1 MPVIRASGIYMK
13 KGKKMALFQVTD
25 YDRQVWETE
34 LKDWLPDSII
44 DIHTHVW
51 LNSLKDAPK
60 GGAQHFTVSWPSLV
74 APDNSIEDL
83 QETYELMFP
92 GKKVKSL
99 MFTAGGAS
107 AANNQYVSQSSAKS
121 GFPALYYSH
130 PEETAE
136 QLRAK
141 IISGGFLGLK
151 SYLDFAPKYI
161 PDDEIRILDFFPPH
175 QLELMNELGGIVMCH
190 IPRST
195 RLKDPMNYEQIALIK
210 EKWPNIRFIVAHI
223 GRAYT
228 HGDIGDAF
236 TRLDQFPDLMYD
248 FCANCCEYAIEELLK
263 HAGPKHA
270 MFGTDMPILRMR
282 TRRIEENGT
291 YINLVEKGLYGDV
304 SGDSHM
310 REVSKEEAESITFFA
325 YEELLALKQACT
337 ALGLSKEDVEDI
349 MFNNAFNLID
359 GASKDIFGKPFIF

>member
-1 MPVIRASGIYMK
+1 
-13 KGKKMALFQVTD
+13 MALFQITD
-25 YDRQVWETE
+25 YDRHIWETE
-34 LKDWLPDSII
+34 LKDWLPDKII
-44 DIHTHVW
+44 DVHTHVW
-51 LNSLKDAPK
+51 LNSLKDTPK
-60 GGAQHFTVSWPSLV
+60 NEAQHFTVSWPSLV

-99 MFTAGGAS
+99 MFTSGGAS
-107 AANNQYVSQSSAKS
+107 AANNQYVSQSSVKS

-136 QLRAK
+136 QIRSK

-337 ALGLSKEDVEDI
+337 ALGLSKEDLEDI